1 MENNNE
7 NSFIEKIKQ
16 KRKSKT
22 KAVLLLLGIFSSL
35 IFLSVLAS
43 SWYSKQ
49 AIKSIRISG
58 NTVLTAGEIN
68 AIIDEKIMNVPT
80 EGINLKEIRSK
91 IETHEYVENADVWFN
106 SKGVL
111 GIEIK
116 ERVPVG
122 LVVKPNGE
130 IVFVDQTGAIFK
142 YRLYK
147 EYTDLPIISN
157 VFRHNARNNTLIIDN
172 VILSGALDIVTELQS
187 NFPKL
192 NSIVSEVKFNTVS
205 KNYELFLTE
214 ANIKI
219 DFGRAENITDKMEK
233 IYVFWREKISTV
245 QDKSAFRNIDVKWN
259 NVVIVKN

>member
-1 MENNNE
+1 MENQ
-7 NSFIEKIKQ
+7 NSFIEKINA

-22 KAVLLLLGIFSSL
+22 KSVLLLCGIFIVL
-35 IFLSVLAS
+35 FLLSWMAS

-49 AIKSIRISG
+49 AIKTIRVSG

-68 AIIDEKIMNVPT
+68 AIIDEKIMNIPN
-80 EGINLKEIRSK
+80 EGIELNAVKNK
-91 IETHEYVENADVWFN
+91 IIAHEYVEDAYVWFN

-122 LVVKPNGE
+122 LVVKPDGE

-147 EYTDLPIISN
+147 EYTDLPVISN
-157 VFRHNARNNTLIIDN
+157 VYGRNAKNIDK
-172 VILSGALDIVTELQS
+172 VVLSGALDIITELQS

-192 NSIVSEVKFNTVS
+192 NNIVSEVKFNTLS
-205 KNYELFLTE
+205 KNYELYLTE
-214 ANIKI
+214 SGIKV
-219 DFGRAENITDKMEK
+219 DFGRAENIAHKMEK
-233 IYVFWREKISTV
+233 IYIFWKEKISTV
-245 QDKSAFRNIDVKWN
+245 QDRNEFRNIDVKWN
-259 NVVIVKN
+259 NVVIVRRSQMAI